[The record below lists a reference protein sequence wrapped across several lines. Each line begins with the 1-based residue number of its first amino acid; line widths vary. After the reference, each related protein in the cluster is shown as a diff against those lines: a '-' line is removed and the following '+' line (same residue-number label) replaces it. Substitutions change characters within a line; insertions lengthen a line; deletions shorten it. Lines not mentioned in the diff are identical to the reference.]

1 MGSQE
6 YLELK
11 SILLE
16 QNAMLQMLVPTKAS
30 VSYICETTGK
40 KRQTVTAYL
49 KANFEPDVDFWIENG
64 KIMTSKSTTLQLLR
78 KYNER

>member
-11 SILLE
+11 SLLLE
-16 QNAMLQMLVPTKAS
+16 QNAMLQMLIPTKAS

-40 KRQTVTAYL
+40 SRQTVTNFL
-49 KANFEPDVDFWIENG
+49 KSNFEPDVDFWKENG
-64 KIMTSKSTTLQLLR
+64 KIMTSKSTTVQLLR

>member
-11 SILLE
+11 SLLLE
-16 QNAMLQMLVPTKAS
+16 QNAMLQMLIPTKAS
-30 VSYICETTGK
+30 VSYICEATGK
-40 KRQTVTAYL
+40 SRQTVTNFL
-49 KANFEPDVDFWIENG
+49 KSNFEPDVDFWKENG
-64 KIMTSKSTTLQLLR
+64 KIMTSKSTTVQLLR